1 MTYKSIDS
9 VVLAKM
15 LSLNIQRHFIL
26 TAEIARITAYNNL
39 QLTVGSIIIMLR
51 NIDLPRLRIM
61 VSTGLAVKK
70 KRINNYIEATML
82 KGQYKRKCIPIDMRL
97 AFAMSIN

>member
-1 MTYKSIDS
+1 MSYILGKQRCDVSQINFQIQNIIAGELMTYKSIDS

-26 TAEIARITAYNNL
+26 TAGIARITAYNNL

-61 VSTGLAVKK
+61 VSTGLAIK
-70 KRINNYIEATML
+70 NA
-82 KGQYKRKCIPIDMRL
+82 
-97 AFAMSIN
+97 